1 MVVLGVLYANLLLLC
16 NMPFSYIMY
25 HDELCVCFSLHN
37 NNFGF
42 TFNRETE
49 MMMKSMRPIIL
60 KWAAPTQQ
68 EKLEQ
73 LLSIISLKG

>member
-16 NMPFSYIMY
+16 KMPFSYVMY
-25 HDELCVCFSLHN
+25 HDELCMCFSLHI

-49 MMMKSMRPIIL
+49 MKSMRPIM

-68 EKLEQ
+68 EKQEQ